1 MNIFEQISREA
12 TRFELTETSVKGV
25 VSGEDLWNLSKDDLN
40 ILAKGYNKQLKAL
53 DEEDFIVKK
62 STKSSEISLKF
73 EVVKHVLY
81 AKVAEDDK
89 KKLAKEKAQ
98 KRAELRELIGKK
110 IRSAQEEKS
119 IDELQEE
126 LEALDK
132 ESEY

>member
-25 VSGEDLWNLSKDDLN
+25 VSGEDLWKLSKDDLN